1 MSRPCF
7 IESVLPCELTSA
19 LLFPRL
25 LKQRRVTHNLAES
38 WNRGVIGYFRTMTS
52 VGNPGDCMPG
62 LVARD
67 NRPFC
72 IARFRS
78 CGPALARFRRVVNAI
93 SAKRLSFSRS
103 C

>member
-1 MSRPCF
+1 
-7 IESVLPCELTSA
+7 
-19 LLFPRL
+19 
-25 LKQRRVTHNLAES
+25 
-38 WNRGVIGYFRTMTS
+38 MTS
-52 VGNPGDCMPG
+52 VGNPDDCMPG

-93 SAKRLSFSRS
+93 SAKRLSFREVVEETGHQQDFGGSFCVDCEVVDCLAS
-103 C
+103 FQVTMAAFDLL